1 MPCGKNFVPLE
12 IIQMEKPVVGTLLD
26 AYSTF
31 GHFELTA
38 YYSICFGI
46 IPSSLKLDLPVER
59 SKDEID
65 SILQSMDLQQFG
77 FTAVF
82 KEWIPDDA
90 KNTKPFEDLVVEYL
104 FKSDARRTL
113 LHFTCQVNAFDIR
126 FLYDI
131 DLPDSEKWVLETSR
145 KLQQKYRATKTPK
158 FKVLIQQD
166 GMFTTED
173 VEIANFEAINIQ
185 ELYNDDF
192 VEMDAIITASMQK
205 RESGM
210 VLLHGEPGTGKTTY
224 IKHLICKYQNKQ
236 FIFIQNDFVKD
247 LLKPSFISFLLQNK
261 NAILIIEDA
270 EKVVVSRA
278 DSSDGSVVS
287 TILQLTDGLFSD
299 FLNIKIICTFNTNID
314 HIDKALLRKGRMIA
328 KYNFSPLSAEKASA
342 LAKKLGY
349 ENVTG
354 SLTLADI
361 FGLDKRGFDKSAKKT
376 IGFSQP

>member
-1 MPCGKNFVPLE
+1 
-12 IIQMEKPVVGTLLD
+12 MEKPVIGTLLN

-31 GHFELTA
+31 GHFELAA

-46 IPSSLKLDLPVER
+46 VPSSLKIDLPFER
-59 SKDEID
+59 SKEEID
-65 SILQSMDLQQFG
+65 SVLQYMDLPQLG
-77 FTAVF
+77 FITVF
-82 KEWIPDDA
+82 KHWIADDA
-90 KNTKPFEDLVVEYL
+90 KNTKPFEDLAVEYL
-104 FKSDARRTL
+104 FKSESKRML
-113 LHFTCQVNAFDIR
+113 VQFTCQVNGFDVR

-131 DLPDSEKWVLETSR
+131 DQPESEKWVLETSQR
-145 KLQQKYRATKTPK
+145 LQKEYRAATTPK

-173 VEIANFEAINIQ
+173 VEIANFNAIDIH

-192 VEMDAIITASMQK
+192 LEMDAIITESMQK
-205 RESGM
+205 QESGM

-278 DSSDGSVVS
+278 DSSDDSVVS

-328 KYNFSPLSAEKASA
+328 KYNFTPLSVEKTAA
-342 LAKKLGY
+342 LAKKLGHDD
-349 ENVTG
+349 VRS

-361 FGLDKRGFDKSAKKT
+361 FGLDKRGFDKAVKRT
-376 IGFSQP
+376 IGFSV

>member
-1 MPCGKNFVPLE
+1 MWESNFVPLE
-12 IIQMEKPVVGTLLD
+12 KRQMEKPVVGTLLD

-31 GHFELTA
+31 GHFELAA
-38 YYSICFGI
+38 YYSVCFGVV
-46 IPSSLKLDLPVER
+46 PSSLKIDLPFER
-59 SKDEID
+59 SKEEIN
-65 SILQSMDLQQFG
+65 SVLECMDLRQFG
-77 FTAVF
+77 FTTVF
-82 KEWIPDDA
+82 KHWIPDDA
-90 KNTKPFEDLVVEYL
+90 KNTKPFEDLAVEYV
-104 FKSDARRTL
+104 FKSESKRML
-113 LHFTCQVNAFDIR
+113 VQLSCQVNAFDIK

-131 DLPDSEKWVLETSR
+131 DQPESETWVLDTSQQ
-145 KLQQKYRATKTPK
+145 LQKRYRTATTPK

-173 VEIANFEAINIQ
+173 VEIANFNAIDIH

-192 VEMDAIITASMQK
+192 IEIDAIITEYMQK
-205 RESGM
+205 QESGM

-278 DSSDGSVVS
+278 NSSDDSVVS

-328 KYNFSPLSAEKASA
+328 KYNFTPLSADKTAA
-342 LAKKLGY
+342 LAKKLGH
-349 ENVTG
+349 EDVRG

-361 FGLDKRGFDKSAKKT
+361 FGLDKRGFDKAAKRA
-376 IGFSQP
+376 IGFSV